1 MRRVVITGMGI
12 VSALGNDCDE
22 MFQRLLNK
30 ECAIQLIKHFDV
42 SNFRVKLAAPI
53 NDFDFSMHFDEKEM
67 RFNDRFT
74 QFARLASKSAY
85 LQSNLDK
92 ATLNRDRFGVIFG
105 SGIGGIASMEKAKE
119 NLDRRGANRVFPHF
133 IPMSIVNSAAGMI
146 AIDLQ
151 AFGTCLPIIT
161 GCAAG
166 SDAIGEGYLKIKQG
180 QLDVTLVGSSEA
192 SITPLGVAG
201 FMAMRA
207 LHEGNDATCASIP
220 FDINRSGFVM
230 GEGAGA
236 LVLEEYEH
244 AKNRKATILGEIIGY
259 GSTCDAYHITAP
271 QEDGIGIYKA
281 MKMALEDANIDHDSI
296 GYINAHGTSTPFNDV
311 IESKAISKLFN
322 SHTIVSSTKSHL
334 GHCLGASGAIEAI
347 ITLEALKHQTIPATI
362 NTSII
367 DERILATI
375 ALENITKDVTYAMS
389 NSLGF
394 GGHNASLLFKRWDD
408 NETKS

>member
-1 MRRVVITGMGI
+1 MRRVVITGMGV
-12 VSALGNDCDE
+12 VSALGDTCDE
-22 MFQRLLNK
+22 MFQRILNK
-30 ECAIQLIKHFDV
+30 ECAIQLIKHFDAT
-42 SNFRVKLAAPI
+42 NYRAMLAAPI
-53 NDFDFSMHFDEKEM
+53 YDFDFSMHFDEKEM

-74 QFARLASKSAY
+74 QFARVASKSAY
-85 LQSNLDK
+85 LQSNLDN
-92 ATLNRDRFGVIFG
+92 TPLNRDRFGVIFG

-119 NLDRRGANRVFPHF
+119 NLDKRGANRVFPHF

-151 AFGTCLPIIT
+151 ALGTCLPIVT

-166 SDAIGEGYLKIKQG
+166 SDAIGEGYLKIKHN
-180 QLDVTLVGSSEA
+180 QLDVALAGASEA

-207 LHEGNDATCASIP
+207 LHEGKDATYASIP
-220 FDINRSGFVM
+220 FDSNRSGFVM

-236 LVLEEYEH
+236 IVLEEYEH
-244 AKNRKATILGEIIGY
+244 AKKRKATILGEIVGY
-259 GSTCDAYHITAP
+259 GSTCDAFHITAP
-271 QEDGIGIYKA
+271 QEDGTGIYKA
-281 MKMALEDANIDHDSI
+281 MKMALEDAAIDHHSI

-311 IESKAISKLFN
+311 IESKAIYDLFKEDA
-322 SHTIVSSTKSHL
+322 IVSSTKSHL

-362 NTSII
+362 NTSVI
-367 DERILATI
+367 DDKILATI
-375 ALENITKDVTYAMS
+375 ALENITKEIAYAMS

-408 NETKS
+408 SET